1 MTWPRRR
8 QALFFAGLLLFLA
21 FFSLVV
27 AAIWSVPPEVRL
39 LPGEVGRLRVG
50 FPLSLFAPQGD
61 RTFLADSV
69 FRGAEL
75 AFRSASTGV
84 FQVELKLLGV
94 VAVRRVAVRVL
105 PERKVV
111 PGGQAIGV
119 LLAVDGV
126 IVVGHRPLRGLD
138 GTQYYPARD
147 AGIEVGDLILR
158 VDDVT
163 VHHAEDLVRLVGRA
177 AALRRRLSVTFR
189 RAGRLQTCLMN
200 PVTCRWPEEDGSQR
214 TRAMLG
220 LYVEDPAAGVGT
232 LSFYDPATNGFAALG
247 HRITELGGQR
257 RIGLEGG
264 KIVAACISGIEQ
276 GQRGNPGE
284 KIGTFSGP
292 EDILGTI
299 ERNTRFGLFGK
310 LDGPLASH
318 PDMPVALAHQ
328 VHPGS
333 ATILTVVQG
342 SEIQE
347 FTVEIVR
354 VYPQSRPR
362 DKGLVLKVT
371 DPQLLSMTGGIVQG
385 MSGSPIIQDGL
396 LVGAVTH
403 VFVNDPTR
411 GYGVL
416 AEWMIEEMEAEEP
429 TAA

>member
-21 FFSLVV
+21 FFSLVLLTV
-27 AAIWSVPPEVRL
+27 WSVPPEVRL

-50 FPLSLFAPQGD
+50 FPLSLFAPEERGPSW
-61 RTFLADSV
+61 RTRFPAARNSLFARPVPACS
-69 FRGAEL
+69 RC
-75 AFRSASTGV
+75 
-84 FQVELKLLGV
+84 ELKLLGV

-105 PERKVV
+105 PERRVV

-119 LLAVDGV
+119 LLAVEGV
-126 IVVGHRPLRGLD
+126 IVVGHRPLRGMD
-138 GTQYYPARD
+138 GTQHYPARD

-158 VDDVT
+158 VDEVT
-163 VHHAEDLVRLVGRA
+163 IHHAEDLARLVGQA
-177 AALRRRLSVTFR
+177 AARRRPLNVTLR
-189 RAGRLQTCLMN
+189 RAGRLRTCQMN
-200 PVTCRWPEEDGSQR
+200 PVTCRWPEEDGSQH

-220 LYVEDPAAGVGT
+220 LFVEDPAAGVGT
-232 LSFYDPATNGFAALG
+232 LSFYNPATKGFAALG

-264 KIVAACISGIEQ
+264 KIVAARISGIEQ

-310 LDGPLASH
+310 LNGPLESR
-318 PDMPVALAHQ
+318 PDIPVALAHQ
-328 VHPGS
+328 IHPGS
-333 ATILTVVQG
+333 ATILTVIQG

-354 VYPQSRPR
+354 VYPQSRPGTKDWSSR
-362 DKGLVLKVT
+362 
-371 DPQLLSMTGGIVQG
+371 
-385 MSGSPIIQDGL
+385 
-396 LVGAVTH
+396 
-403 VFVNDPTR
+403 
-411 GYGVL
+411 
-416 AEWMIEEMEAEEP
+416 
-429 TAA
+429 